1 MENEKLD
8 YIVNLEKAITQK
20 YGKETIQNPKGNWDE
35 GKEKEYLEQLKKIS
49 KKERT
54 REEQSEKVEINGFL
68 VYKKLLN
75 RETKRNCPVCKVY
88 SFNIKDDSYLL
99 KYECCYMCYTEYV
112 EDREERWQ
120 TGWRPNLG
128 ENKCQKKH

>member
-68 VYKKLLN
+68 VSKKLLN
-75 RETKRNCPVCKVY
+75 RDKTKNCPVCGSYLKT
-88 SFNIKDDSYLL
+88 IKDDIYMA
-99 KYECCYMCYTEYV
+99 KHECCESCFIQYV
-112 EDREERWQ
+112 EDREERWLS
-120 TGWRPNLG
+120 GWRPNN
-128 ENKCQKKH
+128 EN